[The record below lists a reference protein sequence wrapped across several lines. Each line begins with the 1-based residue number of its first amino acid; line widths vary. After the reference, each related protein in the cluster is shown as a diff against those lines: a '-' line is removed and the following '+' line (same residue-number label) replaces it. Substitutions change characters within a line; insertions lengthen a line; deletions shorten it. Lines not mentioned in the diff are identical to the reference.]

1 MVWCGPPGIVHQ
13 FHTPQFLENHA
24 TPVVRRTDRRQTG
37 LALSAILIAEYARL
51 AQAVAAQPVWTKQT
65 VALLVNGADRLLVG
79 DRRPDQSVH
88 VFHRLDFRF
97 DDAHLTFT
105 IPLVRLSLGL
115 SALYNTVV
123 LDACL

>member
-1 MVWCGPPGIVHQ
+1 MAVTRVRVT
-13 FHTPQFLENHA
+13 FVDFLMAPADSVNESNHLKG
-24 TPVVRRTDRRQTG
+24 TTGLTQPRDQPG

-105 IPLVRLSLGL
+105 IPLVRLIPCPL
-115 SALYNTVV
+115 STL
-123 LDACL
+123 